1 MSPPQGVSNA
11 QSTTA
16 TPSRIANDNVRPS
29 DTQSARTL
37 IGQATDRTTG
47 ALDTAKLAT
56 MVVDAAKQNPAAASS
71 AYGAIRR
78 ELGAQNIGD
87 LNRFERDLTTA
98 AQSNAGNGAGAGMG
112 VTAAGVVL
120 DRAGTDAMR
129 RGASQ
134 IADGTRILTQNPILT
149 IRWETTT
156 SAWTGQGGLHPNLA
170 DRLRAGGIEIVS
182 PTNNPPLGSVSKG
195 QGISQG
201 LASNM
206 NGGLAE
212 NMIADRY
219 RAQGYNVTQGA
230 NMYVGAAHPNNSVQ
244 GGQRIVDVVAERGN
258 VNPTLNE
265 RIEVE
270 SKVGFTRD
278 SGRAAREATH
288 DIQRLADN
296 RTARASGE
304 ALEATGTALS
314 RTGRVLSVAGK
325 VAKPVGLVMDA
336 LEIRS
341 AFIADGNRIGE
352 NTGRAASGVVG
363 GAAGA
368 WGGVAA
374 GAAIG
379 SIVPGVGTVIGGV
392 VGGVVGGI
400 AGSEIGKGIFN
411 AVSSWF

>member
-182 PTNNPPLGSVSKG
+182 PTNNPPLGS
-195 QGISQG
+195 
-201 LASNM
+201 
-206 NGGLAE
+206 
-212 NMIADRY
+212 
-219 RAQGYNVTQGA
+219 
-230 NMYVGAAHPNNSVQ
+230 
-244 GGQRIVDVVAERGN
+244 
-258 VNPTLNE
+258 
-265 RIEVE
+265 
-270 SKVGFTRD
+270 
-278 SGRAAREATH
+278 AARAKASAKDWRAT
-288 DIQRLADN
+288 
-296 RTARASGE
+296 
-304 ALEATGTALS
+304 
-314 RTGRVLSVAGK
+314 
-325 VAKPVGLVMDA
+325 
-336 LEIRS
+336 
-341 AFIADGNRIGE
+341 
-352 NTGRAASGVVG
+352 
-363 GAAGA
+363 
-368 WGGVAA
+368 
-374 GAAIG
+374 
-379 SIVPGVGTVIGGV
+379 
-392 VGGVVGGI
+392 
-400 AGSEIGKGIFN
+400 
-411 AVSSWF
+411 